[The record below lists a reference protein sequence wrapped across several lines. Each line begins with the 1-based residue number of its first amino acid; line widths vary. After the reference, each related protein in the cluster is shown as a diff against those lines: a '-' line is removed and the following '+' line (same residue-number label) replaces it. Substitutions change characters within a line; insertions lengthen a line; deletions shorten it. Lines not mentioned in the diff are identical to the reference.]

1 MRKPVWMRVK
11 VEDELRSRFKEAAW
25 RSHHHPSQVLR
36 LLMEKYVEAERD
48 RFAVDLTVWSNIRT
62 VAEEVVQHRNY
73 DRHSSYASIG
83 R

>member
-36 LLMEKYVEAERD
+36 LLMEKYVELERD
-48 RFAVDLTVWSNIRT
+48 RFAVDLTVWSNIRK
-62 VAEEVVQHRNY
+62 VAEETLPREKH
-73 DRHSSYASIG
+73 DRHSGYASIE